1 MQHKRTT
8 LFNFEKQPIYFLLY
22 WCSLWRKIN
31 VDKLL
36 KLWENCGFIFNFNHI
51 LKFKNFRVWHVSFT
65 TTAVPSSSR
74 NLVCLHLTH
83 STNCLSP
90 LNWQHRFVMPCHFTC
105 FVTSYHGLVMLPL
118 LWRSTCWCHN
128 CIIFSLF
135 TLTPPLC
142 GIYFA
147 HFYILLQLVLLC

>member
-1 MQHKRTT
+1 MDLHV
-8 LFNFEKQPIYFLLY
+8 LLVPQLHHY
-22 WCSLWRKIN
+22 SLTPLLCASTSLISTSFYNWCY
-31 VDKLL
+31 
-36 KLWENCGFIFNFNHI
+36 C
-51 LKFKNFRVWHVSFT
+51 VSFT